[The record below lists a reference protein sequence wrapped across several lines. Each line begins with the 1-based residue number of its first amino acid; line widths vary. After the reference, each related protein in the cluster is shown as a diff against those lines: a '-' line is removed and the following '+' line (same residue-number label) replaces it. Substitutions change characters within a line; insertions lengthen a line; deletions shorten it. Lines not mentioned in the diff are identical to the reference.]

1 MFKTHH
7 IPTLLLYR
15 LIAAFV
21 VSLLLWHLPARAN
34 DATPQPREAST
45 LPDPVAR
52 KEFAT
57 RLQQSQR
64 AARAHAI
71 SQAKRYNLPITI
83 TGDDGYSFFELVDWQ
98 NSRPVYYGTLN
109 LNAAISSS
117 ANLIWPSPYLAQGAN
132 GTVGVWDAGSV
143 RATHQEFDTRVTVKD
158 NVANHTHSTHVAG
171 TIAAKG
177 FNIDAHGMAPLAKID
192 SYDWL
197 DNYSEIYNAAATN
210 TAALTMVE
218 SSVTSGDH
226 TQNWY
231 FHWDRSSPIRATL
244 SWTDPRREAIA
255 EHDSRL
261 PHLVNDLNLKIITPR
276 GKQLLPYVMPFVGN
290 WSLASMSHPATNG
303 INHTDNVEQVY
314 LANPTTAGRY
324 RAVVSVSGTLI
335 HDLQQYSLWI
345 SGSKPPPHPPT
356 VIIIR

>member
-1 MFKTHH
+1 MQLHLPDDATTTYNSAIHPPGDSVYRGGYETISCNAVGKNIITVGAVKDAVTGGLRDLNQAGMTTFSSWGPTDDGRIKPDIVANGYALVSAASGSDASYTIISGTSMAAPNAAGTAIQLHSYYNALNNGRHMRAATLKGLLIHTADDLGTPGPDYQFGWGLINAKTAAD
-7 IPTLLLYR
+7 
-15 LIAAFV
+15 LIA
-21 VSLLLWHLPARAN
+21 
-34 DATPQPREAST
+34 
-45 LPDPVAR
+45 
-52 KEFAT
+52 K
-57 RLQQSQR
+57 
-64 AARAHAI
+64 
-71 SQAKRYNLPITI
+71 
-83 TGDDGYSFFELVDWQ
+83 
-98 NSRPVYYGTLN
+98 
-109 LNAAISSS
+109 
-117 ANLIWPSPYLAQGAN
+117 
-132 GTVGVWDAGSV
+132 
-143 RATHQEFDTRVTVKD
+143 
-158 NVANHTHSTHVAG
+158 
-171 TIAAKG
+171 
-177 FNIDAHGMAPLAKID
+177 
-192 SYDWL
+192 
-197 DNYSEIYNAAATN
+197 AATN